1 MKHNICL
8 WGRKIVTLLAII
20 SLACAAPEDE
30 KFDHLIQTDADKT
43 SLPMPTNSYSGYLKV
58 NDEKQLHYIF
68 MESKNDPKT
77 DPILVWFN
85 GGPGCSSLLGFM

>member
-43 SLPMPTNSYSGYLKV
+43 PLAMPTNSYSGYLKV

>member
-1 MKHNICL
+1 M
-8 WGRKIVTLLAII
+8 RKLVSLVAVIG
-20 SLACAAPEDE
+20 LACAAPEAE
-30 KFDHLIQTDADKT
+30 KFDHLLQNDEAKT
-43 SLPMPTNSYSGYLKV
+43 QLPMPTNSYSGYLKV

-77 DPILVWFN
+77 DPILIWFN